1 MLQATHDLQIPS
13 TSLGKT
19 NSCNSDDSHAQSC
32 SVIVANVP
40 SKLCCIVPMQKFATH
55 DIKSCSE
62 MQGMQRLAAGGT
74 HSGSHMTIHTS
85 DGSTA
90 GLGNTAWPNVYGTHC
105 ILCKGLSPC
114 LAQLMCV
121 VQLQVKHELE
131 RL

>member
-62 MQGMQRLAAGGT
+62 MQGMQRLAARNAQCDN
-74 HSGSHMTIHTS
+74 HLQIHTS
-85 DGSTA
+85 GGSTA
-90 GLGNTAWPNVYGTHC
+90 G
-105 ILCKGLSPC
+105 
-114 LAQLMCV
+114 
-121 VQLQVKHELE
+121 
-131 RL
+131 